1 MTYKNFLKV
10 ISRIKAIAEENEIE
24 ACDIVVTIR
33 ITSGQE
39 IKAWAQELDYTDNE
53 VLEIFTDDTY
63 RFVTYSNI
71 ESIAI

>member
-10 ISRIKAIAEENEIE
+10 INRIKAIAEENEIE
-24 ACDIVVTIR
+24 TCDIVVTIR

>member
-24 ACDIVVTIR
+24 TCDIVVTIR
-33 ITSGQE
+33 TTSGQE